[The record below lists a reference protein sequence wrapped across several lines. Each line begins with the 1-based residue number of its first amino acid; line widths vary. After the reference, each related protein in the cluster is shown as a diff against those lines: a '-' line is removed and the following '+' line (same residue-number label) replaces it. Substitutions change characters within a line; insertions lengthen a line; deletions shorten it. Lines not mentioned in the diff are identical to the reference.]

1 MQQLP
6 PPPDVPERPPPR
18 LLAGEQPLSLRT
30 QDGLQLEA
38 LARLPARAT
47 RAVVFCHPHPLYG
60 GTMHNA
66 VILTLARR
74 VAEVSADDTATL
86 RFNFRGVE
94 GSEGTHDQGRG
105 ELLDAIAAVDHVKHA
120 LPRARITLVG
130 YSFGSWVGLRAA
142 WRDPDIER
150 YALIAPAVRL
160 LDYEAYASEWRP
172 IHAEIA
178 VGDHD
183 QFVEVTDA
191 RRLAE
196 RIGAT
201 LHVIDGADHF
211 FVAHRSLLA
220 RTLMSFIVP
229 AV

>member
-1 MQQLP
+1 M
-6 PPPDVPERPPPR
+6 
-18 LLAGEQPLSLRT
+18 
-30 QDGLQLEA
+30 
-38 LARLPARAT
+38 PATAT
-47 RAVVFCHPHPLYG
+47 RVVVLCHPHPLYG

-66 VILTLARR
+66 VILTLARM
-74 VAEVSADDTATL
+74 VAEVGADTTATL

-94 GSEGTHDQGRG
+94 KSEGSHDQGRG
-105 ELLDAIAAVDHVKHA
+105 ELLDALAAVAHVKRL

-142 WRDPDIER
+142 WKDPDIER
-150 YALIAPAVRL
+150 FALVAPAMRL
-160 LDYEAYASEWRP
+160 LDYEGYASEWRP

-211 FVAHRSLLA
+211 FVAHRRLLG
-220 RTLMSFIVP
+220 RTLLKFIVP
-229 AV
+229 ES